1 MNKSF
6 ILSQCRLQA
15 LFFLLST
22 SLWCLSPFARKP
34 PQTKKPN
41 LQNVAQD
48 FSLIRDKMV
57 ETQIL
62 SRGIKDSRLLDVL
75 RKVPRHRFIPF
86 PFWDLAYSDRP
97 LPIGKNQTISQPYI
111 VAYMTENLQLKG
123 HEKVLEIGT
132 GSGYQAA
139 VLSEL
144 SKSVYSV
151 EIICDLAQQA
161 NTMLKHLK
169 YQVQVKC
176 DDGYRGWPEQGP
188 FDAIII
194 TAAAPKVPEP
204 LIDQLKL
211 GGRMIMPLGNDYQE
225 LILIEKIESGL
236 RSKRLIPVKFVPM
249 TGAVRAK
256 SSK

>member
-22 SLWCLSPFARKP
+22 SLWCLSPYVRKP
-34 PQTKKPN
+34 NTTKKPT
-41 LQNVAQD
+41 LENVARD

-57 ETQIL
+57 ATQIS
-62 SRGIKDSRLLDVL
+62 SRGIKDTRLLEIL

-86 PFWDLAYSDRP
+86 AFWDLAYSDRP
-97 LPIGKNQTISQPYI
+97 LPIGGDQTISQPYI
-111 VAYMTENLQLKG
+111 VAYMTEHLELKG

-139 VLSEL
+139 ILSQL
-144 SKSVYSV
+144 SKKVFSI

-161 NTMLKHLK
+161 STMLNHLK
-169 YQVQVKC
+169 YHVQVKC
-176 DDGYRGWPEQGP
+176 DDGYKGWPEHGP

-204 LIDQLKL
+204 LLDQLKV

-225 LILIEKIESGL
+225 LILIEKNKSGI
-236 RSKRLIPVKFVPM
+236 RSKRLIPVRFVPM
-249 TGAVRAK
+249 TGAVR
-256 SSK
+256 SPE